1 MSNSRLP
8 GLRGGLFGFRGLN
21 NNIRPGVSTG
31 ARVDEN
37 PQNGAWRAD
46 PRHSHIMRRIERR
59 EMYNRVLNPSPAVN
73 ETEYGPQERDNE
85 EVPVDDD
92 TNGEDEVDE
101 EPVVEETNGEHMV
114 GDNQVIGELSAA
126 PYRPTSAAD
135 EGI

>member
-1 MSNSRLP
+1 
-8 GLRGGLFGFRGLN
+8 
-21 NNIRPGVSTG
+21 
-31 ARVDEN
+31 
-37 PQNGAWRAD
+37 
-46 PRHSHIMRRIERR
+46 MRRIERR